1 MSKEITKP
9 RKKEVILTVRRLY
22 AVVGVGIIL
31 GIGLALARQRY
42 HLQIEAPFWMV
53 LLLFAPAI
61 YLQVIIH
68 ELGHFILGSI
78 AGYRLWSFRIFGF
91 VLKRVN
97 GSFSYPP
104 KP

>member
-9 RKKEVILTVRRLY
+9 RKKEVILK
-22 AVVGVGIIL
+22 VGW
-31 GIGLALARQRY
+31 
-42 HLQIEAPFWMV
+42 P
-53 LLLFAPAI
+53 LLFVPAI

-68 ELGHFILGSI
+68 ELGHFILGRI
-78 AGYRLWSFRIFGF
+78 AGYRLWSLRIFGF
-91 VLKRVN
+91 VLERVN